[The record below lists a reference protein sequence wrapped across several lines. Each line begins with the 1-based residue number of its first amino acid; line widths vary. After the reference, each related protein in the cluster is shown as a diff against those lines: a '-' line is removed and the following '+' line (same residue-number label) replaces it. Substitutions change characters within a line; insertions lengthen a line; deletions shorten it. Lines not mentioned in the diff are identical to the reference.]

1 MFCDSCGVP
10 TWNTDTVPGDRYQ
23 LSAGNGNLQPWDKDL
38 GGGSPGE
45 AAGPSKKKK
54 RGEEGAPIAELYA
67 IIAVFVSPDLPNLL
81 TIFIPLQMFPGIEFL
96 HILRNLQPP
105 ESPES

>member
-1 MFCDSCGVP
+1 MGISSRGI
-10 TWNTDTVPGDRYQ
+10 RI
-23 LSAGNGNLQPWDKDL
+23 L
-38 GGGSPGE
+38 GGISRRSGG
-45 AAGPSKKKK
+45 ALKKKK
-54 RGEEGAPIAELYA
+54 EKGEESAPIAELYA
-67 IIAVFVSPDLPNLL
+67 IIAIFVSPDLPNLL

>member
-1 MFCDSCGVP
+1 MFCDSCDVP

-23 LSAGNGNLQPWDKDL
+23 LSGGNGNLQPWDTDL
-38 GGGSPGE
+38 GGISRRSG
-45 AAGPSKKKK
+45 GPLKKKE

-67 IIAVFVSPDLPNLL
+67 IIAVFVSPYLPSLL

-96 HILRNLQPP
+96 HILRNLQTP

>member
-1 MFCDSCGVP
+1 M
-10 TWNTDTVPGDRYQ
+10 
-23 LSAGNGNLQPWDKDL
+23 
-38 GGGSPGE
+38 GGISRGSG
-45 AAGPSKKKK
+45 GPLKKKE

-67 IIAVFVSPDLPNLL
+67 IIAVFVSPDLPILKNLL
-81 TIFIPLQMFPGIEFL
+81 TIFIRLQMFPGIEFL